1 MRTIKQRSLRSTLVI
16 VACVLL
22 AILLAVLRVG
32 IKSYSAEHLDFSRTP
47 STDLSQHP
55 ERTGISGLH
64 LVSFS
69 SPGSQHIAAWYAPSR
84 NRAGIVLI
92 HGTEADRSALL
103 HETRALAAAGF
114 GVLALDVPG
123 QGESE
128 GKTTWGIAER
138 QAITSAGAWLS
149 QQPDVDSDR
158 IGALGMS
165 MGAYVLTQAAKTDLR
180 LRALILAG
188 CPTDVVE
195 QTKVAFS
202 KWGWFSEIP
211 AYLALHDSGMPLD
224 MRPKNIVGAIAPR
237 PVFLIGGELDG
248 NVPAYMARQLYAA
261 AGDPKELWIVPGAHH
276 ADYGLIAPKQY
287 DARIVDFFTRNLLTK
302 TAGN

>member
-1 MRTIKQRSLRSTLVI
+1 VRSPVAI
-16 VACVLL
+16 VAILLL
-22 AILLAVLRVG
+22 AILLAGLRVAVN
-32 IKSYSAEHLDFSRTP
+32 SYSAEHLDFSRTP

-64 LVSFS
+64 VVAFS
-69 SPGSQHIAAWYAPSR
+69 SRGSPHIAAWYVPSR
-84 NRAGIVLI
+84 NRAAIVLV

-123 QGESE
+123 QGESD

-138 QAITSAGAWLS
+138 EAITSAGAWLS

-195 QTKVAFS
+195 QTRVAFS

-211 AYLALHDSGMPLD
+211 AYLALHASGMPLNL
-224 MRPKNIVGAIAPR
+224 RPKNIVRAIAPR
-237 PVFLIGGELDG
+237 PVFLIGGELDS
-248 NVPAYMARQLYAA
+248 NVPAYMARQLFEA
-261 AGDPKELWIVPGAHH
+261 AGDPKEIWIVPSAHH
-276 ADYGLIAPKQY
+276 ADYGLIAPKEY
-287 DARIVDFFTRNLLTK
+287 DARIVDFFTRSLL
-302 TAGN
+302 AQIPGN